1 MEKGKQLVVEMRQW
15 IIKNMDANDID
26 QRLGDLAELE
36 EAINSEAFGKIL
48 EFVEAQAK

>member
-1 MEKGKQLVVEMRQW
+1 
-15 IIKNMDANDID
+15 MDANDID